1 MENKGF
7 DNFEQA
13 SLERTENNV
22 TDKMRELNKAFKSSV
37 EPVDGVYGKTEIPIS
52 EYKVDNIGELNRSS
66 SYPDFNSHAKN
77 LASDFLN
84 SDGNFIVKTDSYG
97 RPIDNKIT
105 DVQLKEGPRENM
117 SSKLYNDSYQ
127 DGDQRGHIIADRF
140 GGPASEE
147 NVVPQTKDVNTK
159 QFKQVEDTVAKLK
172 NDGHTVDYEV
182 KTNYDSIDPNA
193 KRPSSFEPK
202 IKVDGEDYSKFAKN
216 TEGYKE
222 ISSKIYNADDIST
235 TDKVVTNVKETG
247 VKVKPHHDSG
257 MESAAIAATVTC
269 AISTV
274 DNVTAC
280 LDGEITADQAAIN
293 IAKDTG
299 TAGAVGYGAGFIS
312 EAVASSMS
320 SSSNS
325 LISSLGNSC
334 VPAAAVSFGIA
345 SYDTVVNYAKGE
357 LTTEELAYNL
367 GENAAGVAGSIGGA
381 TVAGAALGSV
391 VPGAGTVAGAA
402 VGLVGGMV
410 GYAVASGAYATAVE
424 TVGDAIESHSE
435 EIEQLGNK
443 AKSIANETI
452 EKAAVL
458 GENAVN
464 DVKAAISNFNIQN
477 AIPF

>member
-52 EYKVDNIGELNRSS
+52 EYKVDNIGELNRYS

-105 DVQLKEGPRENM
+105 DVQLKEG
-117 SSKLYNDSYQ
+117 
-127 DGDQRGHIIADRF
+127 
-140 GGPASEE
+140 
-147 NVVPQTKDVNTK
+147 
-159 QFKQVEDTVAKLK
+159 
-172 NDGHTVDYEV
+172 
-182 KTNYDSIDPNA
+182 
-193 KRPSSFEPK
+193 
-202 IKVDGEDYSKFAKN
+202 
-216 TEGYKE
+216 YKE

-235 TDKVVTNVKETG
+235 TDKVVTNVKEIG

-367 GENAAGVAGSIGGA
+367 GE
-381 TVAGAALGSV
+381 
-391 VPGAGTVAGAA
+391 
-402 VGLVGGMV
+402 MR
-410 GYAVASGAYATAVE
+410 
-424 TVGDAIESHSE
+424 
-435 EIEQLGNK
+435 Q
-443 AKSIANETI
+443 
-452 EKAAVL
+452 VL
-458 GENAVN
+458 QEV
-464 DVKAAISNFNIQN
+464 
-477 AIPF
+477 